1 MRGPVRVLFF
11 NEGDLDTHVLGH
23 GRLDAALRAGSTAT
37 TGLETRFAGLAP
49 LAGRADAL
57 AHRRIRGLSRAD
69 LDFVVLRWHLVQ
81 SLRARRALRAELER
95 WPADVVHLYT
105 PAVALAMADVM
116 RATPVVLSTGA
127 TVHDWWAMPAWRR
140 TQPHAELTIAAS
152 RALERRALRHAA
164 LVLART
170 GWARRRTEQEAP
182 GVRVVEHHPGIDLDR
197 YRPAE
202 RRPRE
207 RPRVLFV
214 GSRFREK
221 GGEDLLAALD
231 GLLGVDLDLDLV
243 TPADVPERPGVR
255 VHRLTR
261 EDPRLLD
268 LQQQADIAC
277 LPTWGDT
284 NPWAITEALA
294 CGTPVVSTRIGGVPD
309 MLGGD
314 EAGALVDHG
323 DRRALREALLALA
336 RDPDRRRRLGD
347 AARRR
352 AELHY
357 DARTQFA
364 ALAGHL
370 REAVALHRERT
381 HDDAPPRRFAPSPAA

>member
-1 MRGPVRVLFF
+1 MRALFF

-23 GRLDAALRAGSTAT
+23 GRLDAALRVGAAEA

-49 LAGRADAL
+49 LSGRADAF
-57 AHRRIRGLSRAD
+57 AHRRIRLLRKAD

-81 SLRARRALRAELER
+81 SLRARRALRDELAR

-105 PAVALAMADVM
+105 PAVALTMADVM
-116 RATPVVLSTGA
+116 RTTPVVLSTGA

-140 TQPHAELTIAAS
+140 TQPHAELTIAPS
-152 RALERRALRHAA
+152 RMLERRALRQAA

-170 GWARRRTEQEAP
+170 GWARRATEQEAP
-182 GVRVVEHHPGIDLDR
+182 GARVVEHHPGIDLDR

-202 RRPRE
+202 RRPRA

-214 GSRFREK
+214 GSRFKQK
-221 GGEDLLAALD
+221 GGEDLLAAVD
-231 GLLGVDLDLDLV
+231 GLLGADLELDLV
-243 TPADVPERPGVR
+243 TPVDVPERPGVR
-255 VHRLTR
+255 VHRLACD
-261 EDPRLLD
+261 DPHLLD

-284 NPWAITEALA
+284 NPWAITESLA
-294 CGTPVVSTRIGGVPD
+294 CGTPIVSTPIGGIPD

-314 EAGALVDHG
+314 EAGVLIDHG
-323 DRRALREALLALA
+323 DRRALREALLTLA
-336 RDPDRRRRLGD
+336 RDPDRRRQLGD

-352 AELHY
+352 AEQHY
-357 DARTQFA
+357 DARRQFA

-370 REAVALHRERT
+370 REAVAAHSERT
-381 HDDAPPRRFAPSPAA
+381 RGGAPAQRPTPSSAA

>member
-1 MRGPVRVLFF
+1 VRALFF

-23 GRLDAALRAGSTAT
+23 GRLDAALQAGSAQA

-49 LAGRADAL
+49 LTGGADAL
-57 AHRRIRGLSRAD
+57 AHRRVRGLRKGD
-69 LDFVVLRWHLVQ
+69 LDLVVLRWHLVQ
-81 SLRARRALRAELER
+81 SLRARRALREELTR

-105 PAVALAMADVM
+105 PAVALTMADLM
-116 RATPVVLSTGA
+116 RTTPIVLSTGA
-127 TVHDWWAMPAWRR
+127 TIHDWWAMPAWRR
-140 TQPHAELTIAAS
+140 THAHAELTIAPS

-182 GVRVVEHHPGIDLDR
+182 GARVVEHHPGIDLDR

-231 GLLGVDLDLDLV
+231 GLLGVELELDLV
-243 TPADVPERPGVR
+243 TTADVPERPGVR
-255 VHRLTR
+255 VHRLRR
-261 EDPRLLD
+261 EDPLLLD
-268 LQQQADIAC
+268 LQQQADVVC

-284 NPWAITEALA
+284 NPWAITESLA
-294 CGTPVVSTRIGGVPD
+294 CGTPVAATRIGGIPD

-314 EAGALVDHG
+314 EAGVLVDHG

-336 RDPDRRRRLGD
+336 HDPDRRRRLGD

-352 AELHY
+352 AEERY
-357 DARTQFA
+357 DARRQFA
-364 ALAGHL
+364 ALAGLL
-370 REAVALHRERT
+370 REAAAAHRERAHGGT
-381 HDDAPPRRFAPSPAA
+381 PPRRLAATPAA